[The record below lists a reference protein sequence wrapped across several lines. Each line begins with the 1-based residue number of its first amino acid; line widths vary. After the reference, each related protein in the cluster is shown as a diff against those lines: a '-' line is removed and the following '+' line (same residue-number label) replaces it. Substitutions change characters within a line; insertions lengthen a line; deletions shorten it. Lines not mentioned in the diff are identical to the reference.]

1 MLGTLLTTREI
12 VVVCGPGGVGKTT
25 TAAAMGVAAALR
37 NDARVLVLTVDP
49 ARRLATSLGLQAFGN
64 NETPVPASA
73 FSDAGLHP
81 RGELFFAM
89 LDTKKSWD
97 DLVSRH
103 APDAITAAAIMANP
117 LYDNITGR
125 FVQSHDYIAME
136 RLYDIHSS
144 GRYDLIIVDTP
155 PSRNAI
161 DFLDAAQRMADFF
174 SSRFLRWLIA
184 PYRSRFVSVASKPFM
199 QLADRVLGSDF
210 LQQIA
215 DFFVLFQTMYDG
227 FVERAT
233 AVDRLLHDRR
243 TEFVVVSTL
252 ETAPASEAAFFIE
265 ALRARGFSLGAVIA
279 NKTLPVGLQSPDA
292 ARLARLWHTPAGRA
306 AAALELDKI
315 TSANPLLDSVLEAAA
330 LNFERLSVT
339 AAKQHELR
347 RSFGRGDVPVID
359 LPLQLAD
366 VHDVAALAALLATL

>member
-1 MLGTLLTTREI
+1 MVDSLLTTREI
-12 VVVCGPGGVGKTT
+12 LVVCGPGGVGKTT
-25 TAAAMGVAAALR
+25 TAAALGVAAVMR

-49 ARRLATSLGLQAFGN
+49 ARRLATALGLQAFGN
-64 NETPVPASA
+64 NETQVPASA
-73 FSDAGLHP
+73 FADAGVKA

-97 DLVSRH
+97 DLVNRH
-103 APDAITAAAIMANP
+103 APDAATAAAIMANP

-136 RLYDIHSS
+136 RLFDIHSS

-161 DFLDAAQRMADFF
+161 DFLDAPQRMAEFF

-233 AVDRLLHDRR
+233 AVDRLLRDRR
-243 TEFVVVSTL
+243 TDFVVVSTL
-252 ETAPASEAAFFIE
+252 ETAPAAEAAFFIN
-265 ALRARGFSLGAVIA
+265 ALRERGLSLGAVIA
-279 NKTLPVGLQSPDA
+279 NKTLPAEMQSKAA
-292 ARLARLWHTPAGRA
+292 ARLAHSWMTAEGRTAAGLA
-306 AAALELDKI
+306 LDKV
-315 TSANPLLDSVLEAAA
+315 TASSPLLDPVLESMA

-339 AAKQHELR
+339 SAKQHDLR
-347 RSFGRGDVPVID
+347 KTFGQGNVPVID
-359 LPLQLAD
+359 VPLQLAD
-366 VHDVAALAALLATL
+366 VHDIAGLATLAAAF